1 MSYNLIVVF
10 REIEHTADRAI
21 EIEAETLEGLFQ
33 EAVAA
38 LSTLYSGE
46 EPVKLHPHLLLPP
59 RRGRIKVRG
68 KGNSYAVKISVRAD
82 DLEGLLVGFLN
93 EVIFHT
99 ERKRV
104 LFTSA
109 GVKIKEKA
117 GAGYSLTAELF
128 NGKITPL
135 SEVKSATYHNLK
147 VEKRDGKWHTMIV
160 FDV

>member
-46 EPVKLHPHLLLPP
+46 KPMSAPGKI
-59 RRGRIKVRG
+59 RKTIKITVQ
-68 KGNSYAVKISVRAD
+68 AE
-82 DLEGLLVGFLN
+82 DLEGLLIKFLN

-99 ERKRV
+99 ERGGV
-104 LFTSA
+104 LFTSSR
-109 GVKIKEKA
+109 VKIEKSPSIPLLQR
-117 GAGYSLTAELF
+117 GRRGIREEGYFLTAELF

>member
-1 MSYNLIVVF
+1 MVF

-21 EIEAETLEGLFQ
+21 EIEAETLEGFFQ

-46 EPVKLHPHLLLPP
+46 KPMSAPGKI
-59 RRGRIKVRG
+59 RKTIKITVQ
-68 KGNSYAVKISVRAD
+68 AD

>member
-1 MSYNLIVVF
+1 MVF

-33 EAVAA
+33 EAVSA

-46 EPVKLHPHLLLPP
+46 EPVFTSGKT
-59 RRGRIKVRG
+59 RKTIKITVQ
-68 KGNSYAVKISVRAD
+68 AE

-109 GVKIKEKA
+109 GVKIKGKN
-117 GAGYSLTAELF
+117 GKGYFLTAELF
-128 NGKITPL
+128 NGKISSL
-135 SEVKSATYHNLK
+135 SEVKSATYHRLK
-147 VEKRDGKWHTMIV
+147 VEERDGKWHTMII